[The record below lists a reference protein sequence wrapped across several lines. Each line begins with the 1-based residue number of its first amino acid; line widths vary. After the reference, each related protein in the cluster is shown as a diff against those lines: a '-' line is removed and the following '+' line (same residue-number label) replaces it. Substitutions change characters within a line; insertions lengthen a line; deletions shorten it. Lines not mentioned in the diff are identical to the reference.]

1 MLLHDLPRLLGASV
15 VEETVARQ
23 GRDWMFWLLVAGLS
37 AAMLRTGLVLVR
49 GPGPRVQRS
58 AFGWYVLGVG
68 VAGALGYVASR
79 PVSAVIDRYFLLGV
93 FIPVGIVAI
102 FLAHEPDRWPRRAM
116 LSLVLIWTLASGLD
130 HLRLLQRFRGTP
142 RRMPPARSPT
152 RWSRAA
158 YTRLKRDYWRAYKLT
173 FLSGERVKVASNDF
187 VRIDE
192 YQNLAAAEGDRLIGI
207 REQPCPGGER
217 IAGWYLC
224 HQPP

>member
-1 MLLHDLPRLLGASV
+1 
-15 VEETVARQ
+15 
-23 GRDWMFWLLVAGLS
+23 MFWLLITGLT
-37 AAMLRTGLVLVR
+37 AAMLRTGFLLVR
-49 GPGPRVQRS
+49 DQGPRVQRS

-68 VAGALGYVASR
+68 VTAALGYVASR

-116 LSLVLIWTLASGLD
+116 LSVVLVWALTSGLD
-130 HLRLLQRFRGTP
+130 HVRLLQDVGGSAGPDASRTLADALVARGVHT
-142 RRMPPARSPT
+142 AE
-152 RWSRAA
+152 AG
-158 YTRLKRDYWRAYKLT
+158 YWRAYKLT

-192 YQNLAAAEGDRLIGI
+192 YQNLAAAEGERLIGI
-207 REQPCPGGER
+207 REEPCPGGER
-217 IAGWYLC
+217 LAGWYLC